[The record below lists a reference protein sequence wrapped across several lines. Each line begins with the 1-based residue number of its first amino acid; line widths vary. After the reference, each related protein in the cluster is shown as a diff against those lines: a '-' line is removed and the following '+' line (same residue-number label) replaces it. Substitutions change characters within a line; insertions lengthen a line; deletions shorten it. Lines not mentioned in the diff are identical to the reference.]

1 MSDRYVHH
9 NLLGGGWDHR
19 HDNLVLL
26 GRHLVL
32 NAQAIGAGGGLGFDE
47 SMGALASPQSVAAG
61 NGGGLPP
68 LTHGPRAGL
77 SPQSD
82 EDWAGYCRRVFGI
95 GNERGLLTWLQS
107 PLWRKT
113 DPSPEGAALRIAYL
127 LDYGL
132 PHDHVEIA
140 MGQAYSDYD
149 SSGFLWEKLN
159 LSPPAYA
166 DGDNPVGRSKR
177 PAWIG
182 AVELNRRRA
191 EARKGSYLLP
201 PDEAPFSAGVPPE
214 RLRALEARFGPMPAT
229 YHDFLLL
236 SGRRVGGGDSGAYA
250 DGLEAIDGL
259 ARERIFAGERKDDD
273 PVPQDAIFIGLADG
287 RHPEFI
293 LAGKRSDS
301 AVFRFDADDGRV
313 TEVAIS
319 VFPWIEAFM
328 KSANAPPPAAVNAPA
343 GNERSLFGMIRK
355 LFR

>member
-1 MSDRYVHH
+1 MSDLYVHQ
-9 NLLGGGWDHR
+9 NPLGGGWDHR
-19 HDNLVLL
+19 HDNLIIL

-32 NAQAIGAGGGLGFDE
+32 NANAIRASGGMAFGE
-47 SMGALASPQSVAAG
+47 SMDAIASPQGVAAG
-61 NGGGLPP
+61 TGGGLPP
-68 LTHGPRAGL
+68 LAHGPRAGL
-77 SPQSD
+77 SPQPD
-82 EDWAGYCRRVFGI
+82 EDWAGYCRRVFGVGDEPGVI
-95 GNERGLLTWLQS
+95 TWLQS

-113 DPSPEGAALRIAYL
+113 DPSPEGAALRIAYV

-159 LSPPAYA
+159 LPPPTYT
-166 DGDNPVGRSKR
+166 DGDNPVRRRKR
-177 PAWIG
+177 PAWID
-182 AVELNRRRA
+182 AVELERRRA
-191 EARKGSYLLP
+191 EARKGSYFLP

-214 RLRALEARFGPMPAT
+214 RLRALEQRFGPLPAS

-236 SGRRVGGGDSGAYA
+236 SGRRVGGDGSGVYA
-250 DGLEAIDGL
+250 DRLEAIDRL
-259 ARERIFAGERKDDD
+259 ARERIFAAEREDDD

-301 AVFRFDADDGRV
+301 PVFRFDADDGRV
-313 TEVAIS
+313 TELAYS
-319 VFPWIEAFM
+319 LFPWIEAFM
-328 KSANAPPPAAVNAPA
+328 KTANAPPPAIVDALAD
-343 GNERSLFGMIRK
+343 NERSLLGLIRK